1 MKNNGALLFYRTAL
15 KPRRISKAFQDDYN
29 AAKHRQLIRFSAA
42 PAHMAPI
49 IYGSLR
55 RAIAQLFRKNL
66 QLASSLLIMR
76 TCSAALSHLSLQC
89 AETCDD
95 PAASTARRPDCEV
108 ADSSWLPVAGG
119 CWRGLPC
126 GPPPAGLQA
135 DLMMAL
141 VAVIRDLL
149 CEFLSKSLGEKLR

>member
-1 MKNNGALLFYRTAL
+1 MQQSTDSLFGSLQRLHIWHPSY
-15 KPRRISKAFQDDYN
+15 
-29 AAKHRQLIRFSAA
+29 
-42 PAHMAPI
+42 

-95 PAASTARRPDCEV
+95 PAASSARRPDCEV
-108 ADSSWLPVAGG
+108 ADSSWLPVAAG

-126 GPPPAGLQA
+126 GPPPAGLGAPSWQRKCGA
-135 DLMMAL
+135 FQYIKFCRLCGLLAL
-141 VAVIRDLL
+141 FIPEHNWRHTSTYGAVPY
-149 CEFLSKSLGEKLR
+149 